1 MEDTKRKIEAILFVT
16 GRFMDV
22 EEISKLCN
30 IGSTGL
36 VKDAINQLMEEYNK
50 NNSALQVFEE
60 NNKWKL
66 NIKKEFNYLTT
77 SLLDNS
83 ELDTSTTKT
92 LALIA
97 YKNPVLQ
104 SEIIKM
110 RGNGAYDHI
119 KALKEQEFI
128 TSERK
133 GRTRVL
139 KLTSKFFDYFDLVE
153 NEIKLKF
160 AELEQKSGNKDEQK

>member
-1 MEDTKRKIEAILFVT
+1 M
-16 GRFMDV
+16 
-22 EEISKLCN
+22 
-30 IGSTGL
+30 
-36 VKDAINQLMEEYNK
+36 
-50 NNSALQVFEE
+50 
-60 NNKWKL
+60 
-66 NIKKEFNYLTT
+66 TT
-77 SLLDNS
+77 SLLDNYK
-83 ELDTSTTKT
+83 LDASTTKT

-128 TSERK
+128 TSERQ

-153 NEIKLKF
+153 NDIKLKF
-160 AELEQKSGNKDEQK
+160 AELEQKSGNWNEQK